1 MSRTLYSDNDL
12 LALSGI
18 QHFYFCKRQWA
29 LIHIERQWEENQ
41 RTVEGQHIHDRADD
55 PFLSET
61 RGEVITSRA
70 YPLISHRL
78 GLYGIA
84 DVIEYSRASE
94 GICLPGRDGYW
105 KVCPVE
111 YKRGRPKIDERDEVQ
126 LCAQVMCLEEM
137 LHAKINTAD
146 FYYHEIR
153 RRLHLT
159 ITKELRDLVISLSD
173 EMHCLFDKGYTPPA
187 TKTQNCKAC
196 SLVKICVPKLTLKS
210 PSVDGYVKKHVKE
223 AIKSP
228 IQATMSRREP

>member
-1 MSRTLYSDNDL
+1 MYSDNDL

-70 YPLISHRL
+70 YPLFSYHL
-78 GLYGIA
+78 GLYGVA
-84 DVIEYSRASE
+84 DVVEYVRAYE
-94 GICLPGRDGYW
+94 GISLPGRDGYW
-105 KVCPVE
+105 KVYPIE

-137 LHAKINTAD
+137 LHTKINTAD

-153 RRLHLT
+153 RRIHLT
-159 ITKELRDLVISLSD
+159 ISKELRDLVISLSD
-173 EMHCLFDKGYTPPA
+173 EMHRFFDEGYTPPP
-187 TKTQNCKAC
+187 TTTQNCKAC
-196 SLVKICVPKLTLKS
+196 SLVEICVPKLTIKT
-210 PSVDGYVKKHVKE
+210 PSVEGYVKKHVKE
-223 AIKSP
+223 AKNSP
-228 IQATMSRREP
+228 ILVDMKRSES